1 MEKTKYNLTEEQID
15 DMKHA
20 LGFRK
25 DRIKGRKHLRYEAY
39 RNYYATGEGCEG
51 FDGLVDMAN
60 KGLMLSRQNG
70 TDGWYFHVSPQGIKY
85 LSELTGVEITE
96 LDDSH

>member
-1 MEKTKYNLTEEQID
+1 MEYDLTEEQID

-39 RNYYATGEGCEG
+39 RNYYATREGCEG
-51 FDGLVDMAN
+51 FEGLVDISN
-60 KGLMLSRQNG
+60 KGLMICRQNG
-70 TDGWYFHVSPQGIKY
+70 TDGYYFQVSPEGIKY
-85 LSELTGVEITE
+85 LSELTGVKITE
-96 LDDSH
+96 SD